1 MLLQVL
7 SIGGLV
13 VESALSIMA
22 ASGNTSSA
30 NPGSLV
36 LVSLVSLLPAA
47 VYTADQIMQRV
58 DRKLSE
64 PIEGVALPETWNLP
78 LRR

>member
-1 MLLQVL
+1 MLFQVL
-7 SIGGLV
+7 SIGGLI
-13 VESALSIMA
+13 VESALGIMA
-22 ASGNTSSA
+22 VSGNTSSA
-30 NPGSLV
+30 NSGSLV

-58 DRKLSE
+58 DRKWTK
-64 PIEGVALPETWNLP
+64 PIEGVALPEIWNLP